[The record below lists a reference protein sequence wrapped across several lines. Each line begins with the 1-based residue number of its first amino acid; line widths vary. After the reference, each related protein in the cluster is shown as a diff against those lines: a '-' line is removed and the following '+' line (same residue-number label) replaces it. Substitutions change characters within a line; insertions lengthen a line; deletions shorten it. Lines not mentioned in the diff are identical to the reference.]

1 MASEPGGEPSPSAG
15 ANLAW
20 LPDGDPSN
28 PSNGKIGHHGPTEPK
43 EEEKMFKKKTFTTQA
58 FLEAHE
64 DTKGNSSSSVGRR
77 GGVSKPNLKISGLL
91 IEQGV
96 EISRCR
102 ELCFRII
109 GSTRFNGLIGF
120 VIVLNA
126 VFIGLDT
133 DLNKGEEAT
142 PEEKGA
148 WLSAEVIFTLIFTVE
163 LSIRLVAERAYF
175 FRDAWN
181 DFDLVLVTTA
191 LVDLLMSALVGGD
204 SALSGSTTI
213 LRVFRVVRLARIIR
227 LLRFFKELWLL
238 VSGILAA
245 AKFLCWVW
253 LLLLIVIYVFAVF
266 TTRMFGQPHRDSPQI
281 QLYFG
286 GVGKSMFTLFQ
297 ILTTEGWADIA
308 EDLMAVEPYSIAIIL
323 LYLSITTFAMV
334 NVVVAVIVDSTL
346 TQAQELRSDVYKMA
360 QEEEMKAI
368 VKVADIFRTADG
380 DGDGLLTKKEF
391 EKALEL
397 PKVNLQLQEINVDLR
412 DADELF
418 DILDTDESGQLN
430 PKEFAAGVLRARGEA
445 RAKDL
450 LELHCDLW
458 KVHRRSRSDIRNLYS
473 RLRLLEGQQRDADN
487 KLAESLSDLQD
498 TMMKELSRVA
508 AAIDDRNGFS
518 KSSAPQPPD
527 IGKKRSGPSSGLP
540 GTELDPA
547 DEAAMILSGESTSP
561 H

>member
-1 MASEPGGEPSPSAG
+1 MSSLAGQSA
-15 ANLAW
+15 
-20 LPDGDPSN
+20 
-28 PSNGKIGHHGPTEPK
+28 
-43 EEEKMFKKKTFTTQA
+43 
-58 FLEAHE
+58 
-64 DTKGNSSSSVGRR
+64 
-77 GGVSKPNLKISGLL
+77 
-91 IEQGV
+91 
-96 EISRCR
+96 
-102 ELCFRII
+102 
-109 GSTRFNGLIGF
+109 
-120 VIVLNA
+120 
-126 VFIGLDT
+126 
-133 DLNKGEEAT
+133 
-142 PEEKGA
+142 
-148 WLSAEVIFTLIFTVE
+148 
-163 LSIRLVAERAYF
+163 
-175 FRDAWN
+175 
-181 DFDLVLVTTA
+181 
-191 LVDLLMSALVGGD
+191 

-266 TTRMFGQPHRDSPQI
+266 TTRMFGQQHRDSPEI

-297 ILTTEGWADIA
+297 IMTTEGWADIA
-308 EDLMAVEPYSIAIIL
+308 EELMAVEPYSIAIIL

-360 QEEEMKAI
+360 QEEETKAI
-368 VKVADIFRTADG
+368 IKVADIFKTADG

-397 PKVNLQLQEINVDLR
+397 PKVNMQLQEINVDLR

-458 KVHRRSRSDIRNLYS
+458 KVHRRARSDIKSLSS
-473 RLRLLEGQQRDADN
+473 RLHELEGQQCEAD
-487 KLAESLSDLQD
+487 KRLAESLHDLED
-498 TMMKELSRVA
+498 TMLKQLARVA
-508 AAIDDRNGFS
+508 EAVDEHKGSGKTAR
-518 KSSAPQPPD
+518 PQPQTGNRGRRPPD
-527 IGKKRSGPSSGLP
+527 PDAAEP
-540 GTELDPA
+540 DPA
-547 DEAAMILSGESTSP
+547 DEAARLLNISN
-561 H
+561 